1 MRDAIDDGADWR
13 TELERG
19 ADEAPCRVDL
29 LRARQPGRGRD
40 ATTPVDIPAVG
51 WKDVAWRMVLA
62 FSANRII
69 AMSGGV
75 AFFALLAIFPAIATV
90 VSLYGLFSNAQTV
103 IEHLDL
109 LTGIL
114 PAGILQMV
122 RDQALLVASKSNNTL
137 GIAFATGFGI
147 ALWSANS
154 GVSALFD
161 ALNVIYGE
169 KEKRSLVT
177 FYATTLVVTFGAV
190 VFVVLALAAVVF
202 LPIVLGFMG
211 LNTPAEKILMVARWP
226 VLLVFVAAALSTIY
240 RLGPSRREAKWHWV
254 TLGSAAA
261 ALLWVGASMLFSWYV
276 TAFDSYNR
284 IYGSLGAA
292 VGFMTW
298 TWISAMIVLLGAL
311 LNAELEHQ
319 TAHDTTDGPPKPLGL
334 RGATMADHVGA
345 AASEL

>member
-1 MRDAIDDGADWR
+1 MDDGADWR
-13 TELERG
+13 TELERT
-19 ADEAPCRVDL
+19 AEEAPCRVDL

-40 ATTPVDIPAVG
+40 ATSPVDIPAEG

-75 AFFALLAIFPAIATV
+75 AFFALLAIFPAVATV

-122 RDQALLVASKSNNTL
+122 RDQALLVAGKSNNTL
-137 GIAFATGFGI
+137 GLAFLTGFGI

-169 KEKRSLVT
+169 KEKRSYLQ
-177 FYATTLVVTFGAV
+177 FYATTFVVTVGAV
-190 VFVVLALAAVVF
+190 VFVVLALAAVVV
-202 LPIVLGFMG
+202 LPIALTFFG
-211 LNTPAEKILMVARWP
+211 LNTPAEKILMIARWP

-240 RLGPSRREAKWHWV
+240 RFGPSRREAKWHWV

-261 ALLWVGASMLFSWYV
+261 ALLWVAASMVFSWYV